1 MKITDYISIDEFKAF
16 QQRSTLRALMILG
29 LNWGAIIAV
38 FLVVYQYP
46 NPVTVLVGLFLL
58 AGRLQGLGVIMHECG
73 HKSFFPQRWANQ
85 WVGQWLAAAPA
96 FDHLESYARQ
106 HREHHRLA
114 GTPDDPD
121 LPNYR
126 AYPVNRASFRRK
138 VIRDL
143 TGQTGVKLMAYKL
156 GGLRGAFS
164 SDPKERQAAMPFV
177 HIWLVQAFILAILT
191 VTLSPWL
198 YLLWLGAMMT
208 VHMLAV
214 RLRQISEHAAVPD
227 LNSSDPRDNTRTTY
241 TNWFTRL
248 WLGPNQVN
256 YHLEHHLAAGVPAYH
271 LKALHELLKA
281 RGAYNDT
288 RIFKGYTEVLNHA
301 VV

>member
-1 MKITDYISIDEFKAF
+1 
-16 QQRSTLRALMILG
+16 
-29 LNWGAIIAV
+29 
-38 FLVVYQYP
+38 
-46 NPVTVLVGLFLL
+46 
-58 AGRLQGLGVIMHECG
+58 
-73 HKSFFPQRWANQ
+73 
-85 WVGQWLAAAPA
+85 
-96 FDHLESYARQ
+96 
-106 HREHHRLA
+106 
-114 GTPDDPD
+114 
-121 LPNYR
+121 
-126 AYPVNRASFRRK
+126 
-138 VIRDL
+138 
-143 TGQTGVKLMAYKL
+143 
-156 GGLRGAFS
+156 
-164 SDPKERQAAMPFV
+164 MPFV